1 MAPTKLQVKQLEAV
15 TTVANPGLDTTVPT
29 EKAVRDALNL
39 VGGGVATDP
48 IWDAKGDL
56 AAGTGANTA
65 SKLTVGANGKYLKA
79 DSTQATGLAWDTPA
93 GAGDFVGP
101 AGATDGHLVVFD
113 GVTGKLGKDGGTVPA
128 SGATPHEQG
137 NMVNGKIVVTV
148 ASNNL
153 TVALKNL
160 AGNDPSAGDPVLV
173 RIGDVVRTLTA
184 ALSVT
189 KNAGTN
195 WCNAGSAELATKEVD
210 YFVYLGYNATDG
222 VVIGFSRIPG
232 GTEYDSF
239 STTTTNEKFCAIST
253 ITNAAAGDD
262 YENIGRFAAT
272 LSAGA
277 GYTWTVPTFTN
288 KNLIQRPIFESR
300 WLDWQPVYSASG
312 SMTYTSVTTTRAKY
326 KIRYDD
332 VHINLYTSGTT
343 GGTASNAIY
352 ATPPFTP
359 ALAVNMATKLYYTG
373 LTNWQT
379 GLASIETTPLITV
392 NRGDSTLNFA
402 LAGDCRM
409 AVNNLFQI

>member
-1 MAPTKLQVKQLEAV
+1 MLNRGEGEFVRRINRIEKWLRRLESIINRPVITSSSGTIHDPVTVVDTATINLTLTGQQLQADYIGSTSAV
-15 TTVANPGLDTTVPT
+15 
-29 EKAVRDALNL
+29 
-39 VGGGVATDP
+39 
-48 IWDAKGDL
+48 
-56 AAGTGANTA
+56 
-65 SKLTVGANGKYLKA
+65 S
-79 DSTQATGLAWDTPA
+79 
-93 GAGDFVGP
+93 GP
-101 AGATDGHLVVFD
+101 RGFLI
-113 GVTGKLGKDGGTVPA
+113 
-128 SGATPHEQG
+128 
-137 NMVNGKIVVTV
+137 NGKIVVTV

-153 TVALKNL
+153 TVAIKGLD
-160 AGNDPSAGDPVLV
+160 GNDPSASNVV
-173 RIGDVVRTLTA
+173 SCRIGDTIRDITS

-195 WCNAGSAELATKEVD
+195 WCNAGSVELRTKEID

-253 ITNAAAGDD
+253 ITTAAAGDD

-300 WLDWQPVYSASG
+300 WNDWQPVYSASG
-312 SMTYTSVTTTRAKY
+312 SMTYTGVTTTRAKY

-332 VHINLYTSGTT
+332 VHVNLYTSGTT

-359 ALAVNMATKLYYTG
+359 ALGVNFATKLYYTG
-373 LTNWQT
+373 LTNWQV
-379 GLASIETTPLITV
+379 GLASIETTPIIAVT
-392 NRGDSTLNFA
+392 RGDSTQNFA

-409 AVNNLFQI
+409 AVNNLFAI